1 MQAQVRKNKLTLAPD
16 VDLAAAAARIPG
28 YSAAEIEAVLLA
40 SAGIANGEDREVVS
54 AADLDAAV
62 TDVIPSRD
70 TRMLEFMELLAVFES
85 STKRM
90 LPARHQGLDTEQ
102 VQARLDALRSLLG
115 STTAGSTG

>member
-1 MQAQVRKNKLTLAPD
+1 MRKNKLTLAPD

-115 STTAGSTG
+115 GRAA